1 MSATFKVT
9 QKYHSKGI
17 LLDLQA
23 YFSCGT
29 ICIDNR
35 KENSYKFLVSNLD
48 DLTNIIIPHFDKY
61 NLISS
66 KHLDF
71 VYFILLVGLL
81 AGGTSKANMSL
92 ILSVKNNMNSKRV
105 FSERWNFFIETPIN
119 IKAEWLQAF
128 IDGEGSF
135 QFLMY
140 NTVNRGKPYLVTYFT
155 LEIAQSSHSVR
166 FLEAIKLYL
175 AAGYLK
181 PKYDIFSL
189 KAAKRSRSVNRL
201 VISDSSIVIN
211 FVDIYPML
219 TRKHLY
225 YLDWKN
231 LVKLKKEG
239 AHKSVEGRLKMST
252 IKNSMNSFRLDK
264 LVKNESS

>member
-1 MSATFKVT
+1 MS
-9 QKYHSKGI
+9 
-17 LLDLQA
+17 
-23 YFSCGT
+23 
-29 ICIDNR
+29 
-35 KENSYKFLVSNLD
+35 
-48 DLTNIIIPHFDKY
+48 
-61 NLISS
+61 
-66 KHLDF
+66 
-71 VYFILLVGLL
+71 
-81 AGGTSKANMSL
+81 
-92 ILSVKNNMNSKRV
+92 
-105 FSERWNFFIETPIN
+105 
-119 IKAEWLQAF
+119 
-128 IDGEGSF
+128 
-135 QFLMY
+135 

-225 YLDWKN
+225 YLD
-231 LVKLKKEG
+231 
-239 AHKSVEGRLKMST
+239 
-252 IKNSMNSFRLDK
+252 
-264 LVKNESS
+264 